1 MSNAEHIDTYEEGA
15 PSDLVALPT
24 MPYSERPAELPLD
37 TEECRT
43 ALWMAAGNITEA
55 AKLLKITSI
64 RLRNFVK
71 KSAYLTAEMQEAADR
86 LVDIAESNVK
96 EALTDPLD
104 ASRRDT
110 MSRFVLSNIGRA
122 RGWGSGNSAGVNVK
136 NTAGGT
142 IIVQWAD
149 GTQFSD
155 KDSTFGGGPEEEKSD
170 IIDVTPEESK

>member
-1 MSNAEHIDTYEEGA
+1 MSNAEDTIEDRYEEGV
-15 PSDLVALPT
+15 PNDLVALPT
-24 MPYSERPAELPLD
+24 MPYPERPAELPLD

-43 ALWMAAGNITEA
+43 AIWMSAGNISEA

-110 MSRFVLSNIGRA
+110 MSRFVLTNIGRQ
-122 RGWGSGNSAGVNVK
+122 RGWGSGNPGSVSVK
-136 NTAGGT
+136 NSAGGT

-149 GTQFSD
+149 GSQFGE
-155 KDSTFGGGPEEEKSD
+155 KGEESN
-170 IIDVTPEESK
+170 IVDVTPNRDGE